1 MNQGE
6 ALGRWTG
13 AHLETFSASL
23 NVRGAEESPDFA
35 EFDQCFD
42 GTFLKCLAKLK
53 EYQIQINENSLVSK
67 MNSKIGSYCTVT
79 NISIPLCLHSRLHS
93 PSQKAETFRFLTH
106 TPCRTDLR
114 DWWV

>member
-42 GTFLKCLAKLK
+42 GPFLKCLAKLK
-53 EYQIQINENSLVSK
+53 EYQIQINENSLDAYLSLQGNRQSQYYEGDLDQILSELLDDGFITRDEYNK
-67 MNSKIGSYCTVT
+67 Y
-79 NISIPLCLHSRLHS
+79 SI
-93 PSQKAETFRFLTH
+93 
-106 TPCRTDLR
+106 
-114 DWWV
+114 

>member
-23 NVRGAEESPDFA
+23 NVRGAEESPDFT
-35 EFDQCFD
+35 EFDQYFD

-53 EYQIQINENSLVSK
+53 EYQIQINENRLDAYLSLQ
-67 MNSKIGSYCTVT
+67 G
-79 NISIPLCLHSRLHS
+79 HRQ
-93 PSQKAETFRFLTH
+93 SQYYEG
-106 TPCRTDLR
+106 DLDR
-114 DWWV
+114 ILGDLLDDGFITREEYNKYII